1 MTDDDDDGDSKQ
13 GLYVILTVRFGHVH
27 TAPAKIF
34 VLHVPQC
41 SSCLTGGGDDDD
53 DDDNDSKQGLYVT
66 LTFGHVHTAPAK
78 IFVLHVPQCSSCL
91 TGDDDRV
98 MMMVNRTCM

>member
-41 SSCLTGGGDDDD
+41 SSCLTG
-53 DDDNDSKQGLYVT
+53 
-66 LTFGHVHTAPAK
+66 
-78 IFVLHVPQCSSCL
+78 
-91 TGDDDRV
+91 DDDRV